1 MAPFHIQRLQTQIAH
16 QNQYLPA
23 LPHPAVTTVP
33 RSTLDLAR
41 ESTANDDPYERSAGR
56 DLKTAQPHCTL
67 LGMGATPI
75 LCVPFCLDNVL
86 QKQLQAY

>member
-1 MAPFHIQRLQTQIAH
+1 MAPFHSQHLQTQIPK
-16 QNQYLPA
+16 QDQYLPA

-33 RSTLDLAR
+33 KSTLDLAR
-41 ESTANDDPYERSAGR
+41 ESTANDDPHERSARR
-56 DLKTAQPHCTL
+56 DLKTAQPHRTL
-67 LGMGATPI
+67 LGMGATLI